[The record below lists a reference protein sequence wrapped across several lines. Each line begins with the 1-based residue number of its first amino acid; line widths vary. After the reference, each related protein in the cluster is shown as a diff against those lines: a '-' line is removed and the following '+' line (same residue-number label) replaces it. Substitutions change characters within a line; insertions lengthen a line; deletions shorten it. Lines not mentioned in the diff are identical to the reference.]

1 MNVCKD
7 QENILKCIDAY
18 DFNKKIM
25 LFLEY
30 MDVGALTQ
38 IVEERKGNIDEK
50 ICAYIL
56 IQILKGL

>member
-56 IQILKGL
+56 N